1 MVYKIKKQ
9 ILLLFFIQ
17 YLFIPAFIMSN
28 NIPQLINYQ
37 GVITDTNGKT
47 FHGQKTITF
56 NIHDG
61 SGTNASI
68 VWGPQT
74 FKNVNIVNGRF
85 NVILGEV
92 DENEPARKIID
103 AFGGEKRFIGIK
115 VDGKE
120 IFPRQQVLTT
130 PFSINTQHANE
141 SDHAKQADHAGVAD
155 KSLHHSNVI
164 PVGTISSHF
173 GSEAPQGWLICDGS
187 SIPDGSQYDQ
197 LRDVLG
203 EAGKLPDLRNL
214 FQKDSLMNIK
224 GKFEYSDDLCVDG
237 EVYSNIEFTS
247 SVLVPYTVA
256 YDTRIIKRGAA
267 EYAFDDNNRT
277 AAVGKFDAWIAY
289 KFNEKKRINLI
300 SIEICDD
307 FSDYYY
313 YNTNLY
319 DIIGQAS
326 SDFGIDS
333 YNTKIDIQV
342 SQYSTNGIDG
352 TWYSVNNDRKS
363 CTISPVKYPY
373 NHCYIMDCSFEND
386 KLYSLYKLT
395 GNFQYDLVEIEM
407 KEKLTTKDFSV
418 NYIIKY

>member
-1 MVYKIKKQ
+1 
-9 ILLLFFIQ
+9 
-17 YLFIPAFIMSN
+17 
-28 NIPQLINYQ
+28 
-37 GVITDTNGKT
+37 
-47 FHGQKTITF
+47 
-56 NIHDG
+56 
-61 SGTNASI
+61 
-68 VWGPQT
+68 
-74 FKNVNIVNGRF
+74 
-85 NVILGEV
+85 LGEV

-187 SIPDGSQYDQ
+187 AIPDGSQYDQ
-197 LRDVLG
+197 LREVLG

-237 EVYSNIEFTS
+237 EVYSSIEFTS
-247 SVLVPYTVA
+247 LPTMPYTMPF
-256 YDTRIIKRGAA
+256 DTRIIKRGGAN
-267 EYAFDDNNRT
+267 YALDDDNLT
-277 AAVGKFDAWIAY
+277 AAACYSDRWIAY
-289 KFNEKKRINLI
+289 KFNEQKRINLI
-300 SIEICDD
+300 SLELC
-307 FSDYYY
+307 YVHREMY
-313 YNTNLY
+313 
-319 DIIGQAS
+319 GQK
-326 SDFGIDS
+326 FLGIDNS
-333 YNTKIDIQV
+333 TYIPIQDIQV
-342 SQYSTNGIDG
+342 SQYSTDGIDG
-352 TWYSVNNDRKS
+352 IWESVYPNTPTFLTSKKM
-363 CTISPVKYPY
+363 CTILPVKYPY
-373 NHCYIMDCSFEND
+373 ANCYNFDCRFENYD
-386 KLYSLYKLT
+386 SFYLYKIIFNHT
-395 GNFQYDLVEIEM
+395 SDLVEIEM